1 MRNMTEGSIPRHLLS
16 YAVPT
21 ILGNL
26 LQLTYNAVDS
36 IVVGKFAGENAL
48 AAVSAANPVMSILIL
63 GVSGLSLG
71 ASVLM
76 SRFFGAG
83 DGARLKRELA
93 TTILFGAL
101 LSLGLAIP
109 GFLLARP
116 LLALL
121 RVPDEALGMA
131 AVYLRIIF
139 LGFFFTF
146 QYNIMAGALRSVGDA
161 RTPVVYLGIASAL
174 NALFDV
180 LLIGG
185 FHLGVA
191 GAALATVFAE
201 GLAAALCFL
210 RVRRTQ
216 HGLRLGRREL
226 AIDRALLAQTL
237 KSGSL
242 TALQQAGQPIGKLL
256 IQSVINA
263 QGVAAIAAF
272 NAVCRLDDFACI
284 PAQSIGHSIM
294 TCTAQNRGAGNP
306 ARVRESFRRGLTLGL
321 CYYPVILAAVLLL
334 KKPFVRLLAP
344 DKSEAIVRMG
354 VAYLSVKA
362 WFYLLPCVLNAIQG
376 WYRGLDRMALTLA
389 ATLLQISVR
398 TALVYL
404 WVPSRGITGEAWA
417 CLAGWLCQFAFEYG
431 LYFRERRRVLRG

>member
-321 CYYPVILAAVLLL
+321 CYYPVILVAVLLL
-334 KKPFVRLLAP
+334 KEPFVRLLAP

-431 LYFRERRRVLRG
+431 LYFRERRRCLRG

>member
-1 MRNMTEGSIPRHLLS
+1 MTEGGITRHLIS
-16 YAVPT
+16 YAAPM

-48 AAVSAANPVMSILIL
+48 AAVSVANPVMSILIL

-71 ASVLM
+71 ASVFM
-76 SRFFGAG
+76 SRFFGA
-83 DGARLKRELA
+83 DDTKNLKRELS
-93 TTILFGAL
+93 TTMLFGAAC
-101 LSLGLAIP
+101 SLAVFLA
-109 GFLLARP
+109 GFLFSRP
-116 LLALL
+116 LLVLL
-121 RVPDEALGMA
+121 RVPDGALEMA
-131 AVYLRIIF
+131 VLYLRIIF
-139 LGFFFTF
+139 FGFLFTF
-146 QYNIMAGALRSVGDA
+146 QYNIIAAALRSVGDA
-161 RTPVVYLGIASAL
+161 RTPVLYLGIASAL
-174 NALFDV
+174 NAAFDV
-180 LLIGG
+180 LLIGV

-201 GLAAALCFL
+201 GLSAVLCL
-210 RVRRTQ
+210 IRVYRTQ
-216 HGLRLGRREL
+216 PGLRLGRRDL
-226 AIDRALLAQTL
+226 VIDRELLGQTL

-256 IQSVINA
+256 IQSVVNA

-294 TCTAQNRGAGNP
+294 TCTAQNLGAGRRE
-306 ARVRESFRRGLTLGL
+306 RVCESFRSGLVLGL
-321 CYYPVILAAVLLL
+321 CYYPVICAAVLLL
-334 KKPFVRLLAP
+334 KEPFVRLLAP
-344 DKSEAIVRMG
+344 DRSEPIVRMG

-362 WFYLLPCVLNAIQG
+362 WFYLMPCVLNAIQG
-376 WYRGLDRMALTLA
+376 WYRGLDRMAVTLA

-404 WVPSRGITGEAWA
+404 WVPRYGITGEAWA
-417 CLAGWLCQFAFEYG
+417 CLIGWICQFVYEYG
-431 LYFRERRRVLRG
+431 LYFRERNRIFRTA

>member
-216 HGLRLGRREL
+216 PGLRLGRREL

-334 KKPFVRLLAP
+334 KEPFVRLLAP

-431 LYFRERRRVLRG
+431 LYFRERRRCLRG